1 MDPESA
7 ELDIGPYLKEL
18 RGDRSL
24 RQVARDSGVSD
35 PFLSQIEKGQRNPGL
50 RILRKLADFYDVSLN
65 DLLRRAGYLEEVE
78 DPYADEEANVD
89 RAFRYVV
96 ADPRFNF
103 GTRLDGPLTTAAKR
117 FIVEM
122 YEQLTD
128 KQLLE

>member
-50 RILRKLADFYDVSLN
+50 RILRKLADFYEVSLN

-78 DPYADEEANVD
+78 DPYADEGGQRGAGLPV
-89 RAFRYVV
+89 RGGRPQVQFRHQARWTPHHGGEKVHRRDV
-96 ADPRFNF
+96 R
-103 GTRLDGPLTTAAKR
+103 TTHR
-117 FIVEM
+117 
-122 YEQLTD
+122 
-128 KQLLE
+128 